1 MKLIAKPINLEVGGK
16 FIVIINK
23 EDAEFLG
30 LHSLDRVRLKFRERE
45 LTAIADETAKFT
57 MKGEI
62 VTNDDVT
69 NFFDLKGGEHIEI
82 FPEKELE
89 SVTYIK
95 QKISGARLEYEK
107 IKSIVKDVV
116 DKKISGIELSAFVT
130 TLYTRGLSID
140 EAVNLSRAMV
150 ETGRKFKFP
159 EKLICDK
166 HSIGGF
172 PGDKTSLIVV
182 PIIAAA
188 GLTIP
193 KTSSR
198 AITSPCGT
206 ADRMEVLAPVNLSL
220 EEIEDVVQK
229 TNGCLVW
236 GGSLDLAPADD
247 AFIQI
252 EYPLGI
258 DPLLLPSIM
267 SKKKAIGAQ
276 YVVIDIPT
284 GKETKVKTSEEAHE
298 LADDFIEL
306 GKHLG
311 IHVACG
317 ITFGDQPLGYC
328 IGPALE
334 AKEALL
340 TLQGRGPKDLVR
352 KSTMLCD
359 ILFEMV
365 GAKDGGAALEILKS
379 GRAEKKMKEIIG
391 AQGGNPEI
399 KPEDIKIGDNF
410 VDVKSDCDG
419 NVLWIKNS
427 SIVTIARGAG
437 APKDR
442 GAGMHLNVKMGD
454 SVKRGDVLFRIYS
467 DNNTRLNEAFGL
479 AEEFKPIVVG
489 KHFEEKMLLDKVFA
503 EIPTRR
509 LFMLER

>member
-16 FIVIINK
+16 LIVIINK
-23 EDAEFLG
+23 EDAESLG
-30 LHSLDRVRLKFRERE
+30 LHSLDRVRLRFKEKE
-45 LTAIADETAKFT
+45 LTAIVDETAKFT

-62 VTNDDVT
+62 VTNDDVS
-69 NFFDLKGGEHIEI
+69 NFFNLKGGEHIEV
-82 FPEKELE
+82 FPERELD

-95 QKISGARLEYEK
+95 QKISGVRLDYDK
-107 IKSIVKDVV
+107 IKTIVRDVV

-130 TLYTRGLSID
+130 SLYTRGISID

-150 ETGRKFKFP
+150 ETGKKFKFP
-159 EKLICDK
+159 GKVVCDK

-172 PGDKTSLIVV
+172 PGDKTSLVVV

-193 KTSSR
+193 KTSSK

-206 ADRMEVLAPVNLSL
+206 AERMEVLAPVNLSL
-220 EEIEDVVQK
+220 EEIEQVVKK
-229 TNGCLVW
+229 TNGCLTW
-236 GGSLDLAPADD
+236 GGALDLAPADD

-284 GKETKVKTSEEAHE
+284 GKETKIKTTEEAHE

-311 IHVACG
+311 MHIACG
-317 ITFGDQPLGYC
+317 ITFGDQPLGYH

-340 TLQGRGPKDLVR
+340 TLQGKGPKDLVE

-365 GAKDGGAALEILKS
+365 GAKDGGAAREILKS
-379 GRAEKKMKEIIG
+379 GRAEKKMREIIE

-399 KPEDIKIGDNF
+399 KPDDIKIGDNF
-410 VDVKSDCDG
+410 VDVKSDNDG
-419 NVLWIKNS
+419 KVLWIKNS
-427 SIVTIARGAG
+427 SIVIIAREAG
-437 APKDR
+437 APKDK
-442 GAGMHLNVKMGD
+442 GAGLHLNAKMGD

-467 DNNTRLNEAFGL
+467 DNHTRLNEALRL
-479 AEEFKPIVVG
+479 AEELEPIVVG

>member
-23 EDAEFLG
+23 EDTEFLG
-30 LHSLDRVRLKFRERE
+30 LHSLDRVRLKCKEKE
-45 LTAIADETAKFT
+45 LTAIVDETAKFT

-69 NFFDLKGGEHIEI
+69 TFFDLKGEEHIEVS
-82 FPEKELE
+82 PEKELE
-89 SVTYIK
+89 SVIYIK
-95 QKISGARLEYEK
+95 QRVSGVRLDYEK
-107 IKSIVKDVV
+107 IKKIVRDVV
-116 DKKISGIELSAFVT
+116 DRKISGIELSSFIT
-130 TLYTRGLSID
+130 SLYTRGISID
-140 EAVNLSRAMV
+140 EAVSLSRAMV
-150 ETGRKFKFP
+150 ETGKKFKFP
-159 EKLICDK
+159 GKLVCDK
-166 HSIGGF
+166 HGIGGF
-172 PGDKTSLIVV
+172 PGDKTSLVVV
-182 PIIAAA
+182 PIVAAA

-206 ADRMEVLAPVNLSL
+206 AERMEVLAPVNLTL
-220 EEIEDVVQK
+220 EEIEEVVRK

-236 GGSLDLAPADD
+236 GGALDIAPADD

-284 GKETKVKTSEEAHE
+284 GKETKIKTTEEARE

-340 TLQGRGPKDLVR
+340 TLQGKGPKDLVE

-365 GAKDGGAALEILKS
+365 GAIDGRAALDILKS
-379 GRAEKKMKEIIG
+379 GRAEKKFREIIE

-399 KPEDIKIGDNF
+399 KPDDIKIGDKF
-410 VDVKSDCDG
+410 VDVKSDTDG
-419 NVLWIKNS
+419 KVLWIKNS
-427 SIVTIARGAG
+427 GIVIIARKAG
-437 APKDR
+437 APKDK
-442 GAGMHLNVKMGD
+442 GAGIHLNVKMGD
-454 SVKRGDVLFRIYS
+454 SVKKGNVLFRIYS
-467 DNNTRLNEAFGL
+467 DNYTRLNETLSL
-479 AEEFKPIVVG
+479 AEELKPIVVG
-489 KHFEEKMLLDKVFA
+489 KHFEEKMLLDRVFA
-503 EIPTRR
+503 EIPRRR